1 MNDTQ
6 QYKMVS
12 GQTLSELVLIIMG
25 IVIVSVLVLTLFGN
39 QLAGMFTNVVNA
51 F

>member
-1 MNDTQ
+1 MHNAQ
-6 QYKMVS
+6 QYKMIL
-12 GQTLSELVLIIMG
+12 GQTLGELVLIIMG
-25 IVIVSVLVLTLFGN
+25 IVIVSVVVLTLFGN